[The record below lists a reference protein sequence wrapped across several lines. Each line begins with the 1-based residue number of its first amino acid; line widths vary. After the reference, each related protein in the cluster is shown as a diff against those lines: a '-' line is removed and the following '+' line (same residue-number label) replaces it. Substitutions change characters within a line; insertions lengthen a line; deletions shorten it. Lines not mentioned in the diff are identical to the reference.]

1 MSSPWTLSGFE
12 ETYQYRYDPSCPE
25 NLKLLGDV
33 LRSWEGTPYAEGSQV
48 RGVGADCIRALCG
61 VADELLGTST
71 APEMLP
77 ADAAMT
83 DPESARAGMRV
94 LLRTFKATEV
104 SEEVLRPV
112 DFLVTRPPGR
122 DTGPGHAMIVGHT
135 RSVWHMDRFRGFCN
149 VGNSLEGNMLV
160 GVYRIAALWEHY

>member
-1 MSSPWTLSGFE
+1 MSNPWLLSGCG
-12 ETYQYRYDPSCPE
+12 ETHTYHYDPTCPPGLE
-25 NLKLLGDV
+25 LLGEV

-61 VADELLGTST
+61 VADELLGTLTS
-71 APEMLP
+71 PKMLP

-83 DPESARAGMRV
+83 QPETARAGMRI

-104 SEEVLRPV
+104 SESVLRPM

-122 DTGPGHAMIVGHT
+122 NTGPGHAMIVGDT

-149 VGNSLEGNMLV
+149 VGNSLEGNLLV
-160 GVYRIAALWEHY
+160 GVYRIEELWD